1 MTQLNGKVK
10 EVLDTVEIV
19 AIGTRGED
27 GAHLVATWGD
37 YVRKLGIQDGDVI
50 LIPAGGYRQT
60 EQNLLEHPRIE
71 VLVASKQAGTGYR
84 LSGRA
89 EVQTSGPWSD
99 HVQHEFSWAR
109 GALVIYVEQVDK
121 LL

>member
-1 MTQLNGKVK
+1 MTQFEGKVR
-10 EVLDTVEIV
+10 EVMDTAEIV
-19 AIGTRGED
+19 TIGTRGED

-50 LIPAGGYRQT
+50 LAPAGGYRQT
-60 EQNLLEHPRIE
+60 EQNLRQHPGVE
-71 VLVASKQAGTGYR
+71 VLVASKQVGTGFR
-84 LSGRA
+84 LSGRG
-89 EVQTSGPWSD
+89 EVQTSGPWAD
-99 HVQHEFSWAR
+99 HVQREFSWAR